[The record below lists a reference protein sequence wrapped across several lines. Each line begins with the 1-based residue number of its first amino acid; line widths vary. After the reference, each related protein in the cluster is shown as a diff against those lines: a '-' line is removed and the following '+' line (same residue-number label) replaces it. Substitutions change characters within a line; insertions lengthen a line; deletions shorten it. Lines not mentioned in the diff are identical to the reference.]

1 MARIFVVEDDASLRE
16 ELMRLLELQGHTALT
31 GTAFDRIVDDVLAA
45 APDCVI
51 LDLKLPGPGGH
62 TAVSYTHL
70 DVYKRQLV
78 GALVGVMAA
87 LLFTWAKERG

>member
-51 LDLKLPGPGGH
+51 FPARAAIRSAAISGARVKCPSSCSRRP
-62 TAVSYTHL
+62 TASST
-70 DVYKRQLV
+70 R
-78 GALVGVMAA
+78 
-87 LLFTWAKERG
+87 F

>member
-51 LDLKLPGPGGH
+51 LDLH
-62 TAVSYTHL
+62 AHV
-70 DVYKRQLV
+70 VRQRV
-78 GALVGVMAA
+78 R
-87 LLFTWAKERG
+87 RGSEHEPRRR

>member
-51 LDLKLPGPGGH
+51 LDL
-62 TAVSYTHL
+62 
-70 DVYKRQLV
+70 
-78 GALVGVMAA
+78 
-87 LLFTWAKERG
+87 

>member
-51 LDLKLPGPGGH
+51 LDLKLPGTGGH
-62 TAVSYTHL
+62 TVPRSQALESSARHHAHV
-70 DVYKRQLV
+70 VRQRV
-78 GALVGVMAA
+78 R
-87 LLFTWAKERG
+87 RGSEHEPRRR

>member
-51 LDLKLPGPGGH
+51 LASSFPARAAIRSAAISGARVKCPSSCSRRP
-62 TAVSYTHL
+62 TASST
-70 DVYKRQLV
+70 R
-78 GALVGVMAA
+78 
-87 LLFTWAKERG
+87 F

>member
-51 LDLKLPGPGGH
+51 LDLKLPGTGAIRSAAISGARVKCPSSCSRRP
-62 TAVSYTHL
+62 TASST
-70 DVYKRQLV
+70 R
-78 GALVGVMAA
+78 
-87 LLFTWAKERG
+87 F

>member
-51 LDLKLPGPGGH
+51 LDLKLPGTGGH
-62 TAVSYTHL
+62 TVCRDLRRSSG
-70 DVYKRQLV
+70 DQPRQR
-78 GALVGVMAA
+78 ARRAY
-87 LLFTWAKERG
+87 EHEPRRR

>member
-51 LDLKLPGPGGH
+51 LDLKLPGTGGH
-62 TAVSYTHL
+62 TVCRDLRRSSQVPVIEAWCWTWRAGGWSTA
-70 DVYKRQLV
+70 DVPS
-78 GALVGVMAA
+78 
-87 LLFTWAKERG
+87 T